1 MKKTIDDMK
10 AKMEKTLDVLAGEF
24 KTLRA
29 GRANPAVLNKVS
41 VDYYGVPTPVNQL
54 AAVNVP
60 DARTLTVQPW
70 DTSSLKSIERAIN
83 EADIGIHP
91 QRDSSTLKAIE
102 RAINEAD
109 IGIHPQNDGK
119 IIRLVFPALTEERRK
134 ELAKDVHGMGENSK
148 VAIRSI
154 RRDAVDKLKTMKK
167 NSEITEDDQKQG
179 EKKIQDL
186 TDKYCK
192 QIDTMSADKTKEI
205 MEI

>member
-1 MKKTIDDMK
+1 MKKVFDDMK
-10 AKMEKTLDVLAGEF
+10 AKMEKTLDVLDNEF

-29 GRANPAVLNKVS
+29 GRANPGVLDKVN
-41 VDYYGVPTPVNQL
+41 VDYYGVPTPIKQL
-54 AAVNVP
+54 AAVNVAE
-60 DARTLTVQPW
+60 ARTLTIQPY
-70 DTSSLKSIERAIN
+70 DVSSLKAM
-83 EADIGIHP
+83 
-91 QRDSSTLKAIE
+91 E

-119 IIRLVFPALTEERRK
+119 MIRLVFPPLNEERRK
-134 ELAKDVHGMGENSK
+134 ELAKDVHKMGEESK

-179 EKKIQDL
+179 EKKIQDT

-192 QIDTMSADKTKEI
+192 QIDAMCADKTKEI

>member
-1 MKKTIDDMK
+1 MKKVIDDMK
-10 AKMEKTLDVLAGEF
+10 VKMEKSIDVLDSEY
-24 KTLRA
+24 KKLRA
-29 GRANPAVLNKVS
+29 GRANPAVLDKVS
-41 VDYYGVPTPVNQL
+41 VDYYGAPTPINQL
-54 AAVNVP
+54 AVVNVP
-60 DARTLTVQPW
+60 EARTLTIQPW
-70 DTSSLKSIERAIN
+70 DASTLKTIERAIN
-83 EADIGIHP
+83 EADIGI
-91 QRDSSTLKAIE
+91 
-102 RAINEAD
+102 N
-109 IGIHPQNDGK
+109 PQNDGK
-119 IIRLVFPALTEERRK
+119 IIRLVFPPLTEERRK
-134 ELAKDVHGMGENSK
+134 DLAKDVHKMGEDSK

>member
-1 MKKTIDDMK
+1 MKKVIDDMK
-10 AKMEKTLDVLAGEF
+10 AKMEKSIDVLDSEY
-24 KTLRA
+24 KKLRA
-29 GRANPAVLNKVS
+29 GRANPAVLDKLS
-41 VDYYGVPTPVNQL
+41 VDYYGAPTPINQL
-54 AAVNVP
+54 AVVNVP
-60 DARTLTVQPW
+60 EARTLTVQPW
-70 DTSSLKSIERAIN
+70 DA
-83 EADIGIHP
+83 
-91 QRDSSTLKAIE
+91 STLKAIE

-109 IGIHPQNDGK
+109 IGINPQNDGK
-119 IIRLVFPALTEERRK
+119 LIRLVFPPLTEERRK
-134 ELAKDVHGMGENSK
+134 DLAKDVHKMGEDSK

>member
-1 MKKTIDDMK
+1 MKKVIDDMK
-10 AKMEKTLDVLAGEF
+10 VKMEKSIDVLDSEY
-24 KTLRA
+24 KKLRA
-29 GRANPAVLNKVS
+29 GRANPAVLDKVS

-54 AAVNVP
+54 AVVNVP
-60 DARTLTVQPW
+60 EARTLTVQPW
-70 DTSSLKSIERAIN
+70 DASTLKSIERAIN
-83 EADIGIHP
+83 EADIGI
-91 QRDSSTLKAIE
+91 
-102 RAINEAD
+102 N
-109 IGIHPQNDGK
+109 PQNDGK
-119 IIRLVFPALTEERRK
+119 IIRLVFPPLNEERRK
-134 ELAKDVHGMGENSK
+134 ELAKDVHKMGEDSK

-192 QIDTMSADKTKEI
+192 QIDAMSADKTKEI

>member
-10 AKMEKTLDVLAGEF
+10 AKMEKTLDVLDNEF

-29 GRANPAVLNKVS
+29 GRANPGVLDKVN
-41 VDYYGVPTPVNQL
+41 VDYYGVPTPIKQL
-54 AAVNVP
+54 AAVNV
-60 DARTLTVQPW
+60 DEARVLTIQPY
-70 DTSSLKSIERAIN
+70 DVSSLKAMERAIN
-83 EADIGIHP
+83 GADIGI
-91 QRDSSTLKAIE
+91 
-102 RAINEAD
+102 N
-109 IGIHPQNDGK
+109 PQNDGR
-119 IIRLVFPALTEERRK
+119 IIRLVFPPLNEERRK
-134 ELAKDVHGMGENSK
+134 ELARDVHKMGEDSK
-148 VAIRSI
+148 IAIRSI

>member
-29 GRANPAVLNKVS
+29 GRANPAVLDKVS
-41 VDYYGVPTPVNQL
+41 VDYYGVPTPINQL
-54 AAVNVP
+54 AVVNVP
-60 DARTLTVQPW
+60 EARTLTVQPW
-70 DTSSLKSIERAIN
+70 
-83 EADIGIHP
+83 
-91 QRDSSTLKAIE
+91 DSSTLKAIE

-134 ELAKDVHGMGENSK
+134 ELAKEVHKMGEDSK

>member
-1 MKKTIDDMK
+1 MKKVIDDMK
-10 AKMEKTLDVLAGEF
+10 SKMEKTLDVLSSEF

-29 GRANPAVLNKVS
+29 GRANPAVIDKVT
-41 VDYYGVPTPVNQL
+41 VDYYGVPTPINQL
-54 AAVNVP
+54 AVVNVP
-60 DARTLTVQPW
+60 EARTLTIQPW
-70 DTSSLKSIERAIN
+70 DA
-83 EADIGIHP
+83 
-91 QRDSSTLKAIE
+91 STIRAIE

-109 IGIHPQNDGK
+109 IGINPQNDGK
-119 IIRLVFPALTEERRK
+119 IIRLVFPPLNEERRK
-134 ELAKDVHGMGENSK
+134 DLAKEVHKMGEDSK

-192 QIDTMSADKTKEI
+192 QIDAMSADKTKEI